1 MLRAIKLGRALEYF
15 AAVFNVDSNKY
26 RKNYDLALA
35 YEGAGDRVKAIK
47 CYQECIR
54 LNPNEDLY
62 KNIGMLYF
70 EMKDYV
76 SAVNNLEKTHR
87 DQEAGFILGL
97 SYLALNAP
105 IKAEHTLE
113 QMGNKKSTY
122 SRMLADNIY
131 EFKHGGGRCGSKHD
145 NAGNGIDS
153 NNSELKRLCN
163 VLELT
168 EVSCKKDIKKAY
180 LRMAKMWHPDRFYND
195 PMLLTRA
202 EQKMKVI
209 NEAYYKLC
217 NS

>member
-1 MLRAIKLGRALEYF
+1 MLKAIKLGQALEYF
-15 AAVFNVDSNKY
+15 AAVFNSNGNKY
-26 RKNYDLALA
+26 RKNYDLALS
-35 YEGAGDRVKAIK
+35 YEGTGDRAKAIN

-62 KNIGMLYF
+62 KNTGMLYF
-70 EMKDYV
+70 EMNDYV
-76 SAVNNLEKTHR
+76 SAVNYLEKTFS

-122 SRMLADNIY
+122 ARMLADKIG
-131 EFKHGGGRCGSKHD
+131 EFKQGRGRCGSKL
-145 NAGNGIDS
+145 NFEGNGRDG
-153 NNSELKRLCN
+153 NNGEQKRLYN

-168 EVSCKKDIKKAY
+168 EVSSKTDIKKAY
-180 LRMAKMWHPDRFYND
+180 IRMAKKWHPDRFYND
-195 PMLLTRA
+195 PKLLSGA